1 MIFKLKSTLFWM
13 ALFSI
18 LTLTAVGITYKST
31 SSLVKKTIYEQ
42 LHVLTIET
50 AKTIELWLNQQIK
63 ILNATADSIDYQ
75 NIGRNPAT
83 LGPLK
88 MAMKAG
94 HFSDVY
100 IGLPDGNIIDG
111 ADWVPPATYDT
122 RIRPWYLRAIEVGH
136 STVTKP
142 YIDLVTMELVIA
154 LVTPLIHDDNFVGV
168 MSADTILDSL
178 VENIV
183 NVKIGETGYAFI
195 VEKNG
200 MILVHPNQDYVMKSR
215 LDEIEP
221 QLKWNAEQVRDLK
234 YGTIAYQGKMNGE
247 EQLLTYQQ
255 VPNTDWYLCTIV
267 PLSEAY
273 DLTQKATI
281 LSAVEIVLLVLGGLA
296 FVTLLGVGG
305 SALVLLVF
313 SQNFKTT
320 VRKQREEISGISENL
335 KWNITKR
342 KEVETYYQTL
352 FNVANDA
359 ILLSNKLYLIECNN
373 RAEEMFGGGRDEVL
387 GQSILD
393 LSPEYQ
399 PDGHASHSSLTSVV
413 NNSEAGEL
421 QFFVWTFRRLD
432 GTDFPAE
439 VGLNVFNL
447 HGEELILYSIRDISK
462 RVNAE
467 EQLRQAQ
474 KMAAMGEMLGAIAH
488 QWRQPLNTLS
498 TYIASVQSAY
508 MNNLVTAAF
517 IERMVSGADSQIQF
531 MSKTIDDFRHFFR
544 PTKHKSPFDLI
555 ATINSSVKLVQ
566 PHLEQNKIALSIT
579 PMKGASALIVDGYQS
594 EFVHV
599 LINILN
605 NAMDSIKEQ
614 NSAER
619 QVDIFIET
627 GHGIVE
633 IRIQDTGGGIPER
646 LLPKIFDPYVTT
658 KGTSSGTGLGLYM
671 AKSIVENE
679 MKGLLSAAN
688 TAVGSLFTIQL
699 PYSSL
704 EDKTCQI

>member
-1 MIFKLKSTLFWM
+1 MNFKLKNTLLGM

-31 SSLVKKTIYEQ
+31 STLVDKTIYEH
-42 LHVLTIET
+42 LHVLTVET
-50 AKTIELWLNQQIK
+50 AKTIEIWLNQQLK
-63 ILNATADSIDYQ
+63 ILNATAASIDYKK
-75 NIGRNPAT
+75 IGKNPFT

-100 IGLPDGNIIDG
+100 IGLPDGSIIDG

-142 YIDLVTMELVIA
+142 YVDLVTMELVIA
-154 LVTPLIHDDNFVGV
+154 LVTPLTHDDHFVGV

-183 NVKIGETGYAFI
+183 NVKVGETGYAFI

-200 MILVHPNQDYVMKSR
+200 MILVHPNQDYVMKTR
-215 LDEIEP
+215 LNEIEP
-221 QLKWNAEQVRDLK
+221 QLKWKTEQERGLQ
-234 YGTIAYQGKMNGE
+234 YGTIAYQGKLTGE
-247 EQLLTYQQ
+247 TQLLTYQQ

-267 PLSEAY
+267 PLAEAY
-273 DLTQKATI
+273 ALTQKTTV

-313 SQNFKTT
+313 NRNFKTT
-320 VRKQREEISGISENL
+320 VRQQREEISGISENL
-335 KWNITKR
+335 KWNINKR

-359 ILLSNKLYLIECNN
+359 ILLSNKFYLIECNN

-387 GQSILD
+387 GLSILD
-393 LSPEYQ
+393 LTPKDQ
-399 PDGHASHSSLTSVV
+399 PDGHDSNNKLTSIID
-413 NNSEAGEL
+413 NSEAGEL

-432 GTDFPAE
+432 GTDFPTE

-508 MNNLVTAAF
+508 LNNLVTAEF

-544 PTKHKSPFDLI
+544 PAKHKSPFNLVT
-555 ATINSSVKLVQ
+555 TINSTVKLVQ
-566 PHLEQNKIALSIT
+566 PQLEQNKITLSISQANT
-579 PMKGASALIVDGYQS
+579 AAQLIVDGYQS

-605 NAMDSIKEQ
+605 NAMDSIKEKK
-614 NSAER
+614 SEAR
-619 QVDIFIET
+619 QVQITIET
-627 GHGIVE
+627 GEGIVAVQV
-633 IRIQDTGGGIPER
+633 QDTGGGIPEA

-679 MKGLLSAAN
+679 MKGLLSAEN
-688 TAVGSLFTIQL
+688 TDVGSLFTIQL
-699 PYSSL
+699 PYLS
-704 EDKTCQI
+704 

>member
-1 MIFKLKSTLFWM
+1 MNFKLKNTLFWM

-31 SSLVKKTIYEQ
+31 SSLVEKTIYEH
-42 LHVLTIET
+42 LHVLTVET
-50 AKTIELWLNQQIK
+50 AKTIEIWLNQQLK
-63 ILNATADSIDYQ
+63 ILNATAASIDYK
-75 NIGRNPAT
+75 NIGKNPAT

-111 ADWVPPATYDT
+111 ADWVPPDTYDT
-122 RIRPWYLRAIEVGH
+122 RIRPWYLKAIEVGH
-136 STVTKP
+136 STATKP
-142 YIDLVTMELVIA
+142 YIDLVTMEFVIA
-154 LVTPLIHDDNFVGV
+154 LVTPLTHDDNFVGV

-183 NVKIGETGYAFI
+183 NVKVGKTGYAFI

-200 MILVHPNQDYVMKSR
+200 MILVHPNQDYVMKAR

-221 QLKWNAEQVRDLK
+221 QLKWNAEQERGLQ
-234 YGTIAYQGKMNGE
+234 YGTIAYQGKMTGE
-247 EQLLTYQQ
+247 NQLLTYQQ

-267 PLSEAY
+267 PLTEAY

-296 FVTLLGVGG
+296 FVILLGVGG
-305 SALVLLVF
+305 SAMVLLVF
-313 SQNFKTT
+313 NRNFKTT
-320 VRKQREEISGISENL
+320 VRQQREEISGISENL
-335 KWNITKR
+335 KWNINKR

-373 RAEEMFGGGRDEVL
+373 RAEEMFGGSRNEVL
-387 GQSILD
+387 GRSILD
-393 LSPEYQ
+393 LSPEFQ
-399 PDGHASHSSLTSVV
+399 PDGHDSNNKLTSIIV
-413 NNSEAGEL
+413 NSEAGGL

-432 GTDFPAE
+432 GTDFPTE

-508 MNNLVTAAF
+508 LNNLVTTEF

-531 MSKTIDDFRHFFR
+531 MSKTIDDFRLFFR

-566 PHLEQNKIALSIT
+566 PHLEQNKITLSISQLN
-579 PMKGASALIVDGYQS
+579 GDSQLIVDGYQS

-605 NAMDSIKEQ
+605 NAMDSINEKK
-614 NSAER
+614 SADR
-619 QVDIFIET
+619 QIEITIAT
-627 GHGIVE
+627 GEGIVE
-633 IRIQDTGGGIPER
+633 VRVKDTGGGIPER

-658 KGTSSGTGLGLYM
+658 KGTTSGTGLGLYM

-679 MKGLLSAAN
+679 MKGLLSAEN

-704 EDKTCQI
+704 

>member
-1 MIFKLKSTLFWM
+1 M
-13 ALFSI
+13 
-18 LTLTAVGITYKST
+18 
-31 SSLVKKTIYEQ
+31 KT
-42 LHVLTIET
+42 
-50 AKTIELWLNQQIK
+50 
-63 ILNATADSIDYQ
+63 
-75 NIGRNPAT
+75 
-83 LGPLK
+83 
-88 MAMKAG
+88 
-94 HFSDVY
+94 
-100 IGLPDGNIIDG
+100 
-111 ADWVPPATYDT
+111 
-122 RIRPWYLRAIEVGH
+122 
-136 STVTKP
+136 
-142 YIDLVTMELVIA
+142 
-154 LVTPLIHDDNFVGV
+154 
-168 MSADTILDSL
+168 
-178 VENIV
+178 
-183 NVKIGETGYAFI
+183 
-195 VEKNG
+195 
-200 MILVHPNQDYVMKSR
+200 R

-221 QLKWNAEQVRDLK
+221 QLKWKTEQERGLQ
-234 YGTIAYQGKMNGE
+234 YGTIAYQGKMTGAD
-247 EQLLTYQQ
+247 QLLTYQQ

-267 PLSEAY
+267 PLVEAY

-320 VRKQREEISGISENL
+320 VRKQREEISGINENL

-359 ILLSNKLYLIECNN
+359 ILLSNKFYLIECNN
-373 RAEEMFGGGRDEVL
+373 RAKEMFGGGRDEVL
-387 GQSILD
+387 GRSILD
-393 LSPEYQ
+393 LSPQYQ
-399 PDGHASHSSLTSVV
+399 PDGHDSNTKLTSVID
-413 NNSEAGEL
+413 NSEAGEL

-432 GTDFPAE
+432 GTDFPTE

-508 MNNLVTAAF
+508 LNNLVTAEF
-517 IERMVSGADSQIQF
+517 IERMAAGADSQIQF

-544 PTKHKSPFDLI
+544 PTKQKSPFDLV

-566 PHLEQNKIALSIT
+566 PHLEQNQITLSVSQLN
-579 PMKGASALIVDGYQS
+579 GDSQLIVDGYQS

-605 NAMDSIKEQ
+605 NAMDSINEEKT
-614 NSAER
+614 SDR
-619 QVDIFIET
+619 QIEVTIET
-627 GHGIVE
+627 GEGIVE
-633 IRIQDTGGGIPER
+633 VRVQDSGGGIPER

-658 KGTSSGTGLGLYM
+658 KGTTSGTGLGLYM

-679 MKGLLSAAN
+679 MKGLLSAEN

-704 EDKTCQI
+704 